1 MEGLSRLEY
10 RGYDSAGFACL
21 NSENSQIVYAK
32 TKGSLSNLIE
42 KIDQEPIDGFLG
54 IGHTRWATHGHA
66 SSDNA
71 HPHFDCQKTI
81 SVVHNGI
88 IENHHMLK
96 EQLQSSGHVFHSDTD
111 SEVIAHLLEAFVSTS
126 KDVKASVIKLVEK
139 LEGAFSFVAILQ
151 NNPDFMVVVRKR
163 SPLCIGVGQDEMFV
177 ASDIQAFAGK
187 TNKVLFLPDESFAF
201 VRKDMVDLYDFSGN
215 HLSMNV
221 QEFDLNLAAAE
232 KQGHDHF
239 MLKEIYEQKSS
250 IYSTLEFLDSIN
262 DAVWDQM
269 GISQEQAANLK
280 HISLVGCGT
289 SWHAARI
296 AQFFFEEI
304 CMIPTTVLL
313 ASEFRYRHFF
323 PQEDSLYIAISQSGA
338 FSANI
343 AKTYIFNSN
352 GLEVHSKESL
362 CSISS
367 HMIAKDKTTND
378 TSFGFEYQLSR
389 ILADINAIKVAKT
402 ALKKAKLNLNRK
414 KIKKVKVP
422 LILSPQGTNSLILKP
437 LATAINAESYQYN
450 RSFLVG
456 LRGETIGSE
465 HLNIEDN
472 ALYDRAVGSSSFDGE
487 GVPCQNKK
495 IITKG
500 LLHKNGLLHN
510 YYTAGKDGV
519 ESTGNAARSSYSSI
533 PRIGISNFIL
543 KPGNQS
549 RDDLFKDIKYGILL
563 NYTGDRPNLT
573 TGDFSGLILQGN
585 IIENGEIKE
594 PLNETM
600 LAINLLDLYKKIEAV
615 SKESRTYGSFQSP
628 YVKVGNVQIVG
639 SVN

>member
-1 MEGLSRLEY
+1 VESAPDIYSLASKGIKHAMRF
-10 RGYDSAGFACL
+10 DSDLKAIELYFSL
-21 NSENSQIVYAK
+21 NRDMNIEIEENSIKNNEFGFDNGFGVRVIDNRGALGFSFANKIGEKQLLKII
-32 TKGSLSNLIE
+32 LIAM
-42 KIDQEPIDGFLG
+42 KMMRSGTPDPDFKAFPPTYTNYPNVKFLY
-54 IGHTRWATHGHA
+54 
-66 SSDNA
+66 D
-71 HPHFDCQKTI
+71 KTI
-81 SVVHNGI
+81 KDLSLEESTNYIEDI
-88 IENHHMLK
+88 ITICD
-96 EQLQSSGHVFHSDTD
+96 SDD
-111 SEVIAHLLEAFVSTS
+111 
-126 KDVKASVIKLVEK
+126 
-139 LEGAFSFVAILQ
+139 
-151 NNPDFMVVVRKR
+151 
-163 SPLCIGVGQDEMFV
+163 
-177 ASDIQAFAGK
+177 
-187 TNKVLFLPDESFAF
+187 
-201 VRKDMVDLYDFSGN
+201 
-215 HLSMNV
+215 
-221 QEFDLNLAAAE
+221 
-232 KQGHDHF
+232 
-239 MLKEIYEQKSS
+239 
-250 IYSTLEFLDSIN
+250 
-262 DAVWDQM
+262 
-269 GISQEQAANLK
+269 
-280 HISLVGCGT
+280 
-289 SWHAARI
+289 
-296 AQFFFEEI
+296 
-304 CMIPTTVLL
+304 
-313 ASEFRYRHFF
+313 
-323 PQEDSLYIAISQSGA
+323 IAISQSGA

-422 LILSPQGTNSLILKP
+422 LILSPQATNSLILKP